1 MNDPY
6 SGPARVSFKFSEAMA
21 EMLKAVAAFE
31 HRSESQICR
40 MALAAYFDD
49 QGYFDEDNIAQIAK
63 ATERTK
69 GAA

>member
-6 SGPARVSFKFSEAMA
+6 SGPARVSFKCSEAMA

-40 MALAAYFDD
+40 MALAWYFEQ
-49 QGYFDEDNIAQIAK
+49 QGYFDDETVSKLAK
-63 ATERTK
+63 K
-69 GAA
+69 GAV